1 MRKST
6 MRWLVLAFAFALLVI
21 VPFIT
26 SCGYSDA
33 ELKEY
38 DVAKAGKVSADKRLN
53 AAQDENESHKARIE
67 QKDAELDR
75 AKANLAEKKAAYEEW
90 EASR

>member
-6 MRWLVLAFAFALLVI
+6 MRWLVLAFAFALLVL

-38 DVAKAGKVSADKRLN
+38 DDAKTSKESATKRLSD
-53 AAQDENESHKARIE
+53 AEKENESLNARIE
-67 QKDAELDR
+67 QKEAELDR
-75 AKANLAEKKAAYEEW
+75 AKENLAQKKAAYEEW
-90 EASR
+90 EASH

>member
-1 MRKST
+1 MRKSKL
-6 MRWLVLAFAFALLVI
+6 RLLVLAFALTLVVL

-38 DVAKAGKVSADKRLN
+38 DDAKSDKESADSRLAKAD
-53 AAQDENESHKARIE
+53 QDNEDLDARVE
-67 QKDAELDR
+67 QKESELER
-75 AKANLAEKKAAYEEW
+75 ARQNLAEKKAAYEEW
-90 EASR
+90 EATN

>member
-6 MRWLVLAFAFALLVI
+6 MRWLVLAFVLVLLVF

-38 DVAKAGKVSADKRLN
+38 DDAKSSKESASKRLSD
-53 AAQDENESHKARIE
+53 ADDENESLKARIE
-67 QKDAELDR
+67 QKEAELER
-75 AKANLAEKKAAYEEW
+75 AKENLAQKKAAYEEW
-90 EASR
+90 EASQ

>member
-6 MRWLVLAFAFALLVI
+6 MRWLVLAFAFALLAL

-38 DVAKAGKVSADKRLN
+38 DDAKSNKEGAAKRLSD
-53 AAQDENESHKARIE
+53 AEDENESLEARIE
-67 QKDAELDR
+67 QKEAELER
-75 AKANLAEKKAAYEEW
+75 AKENLAEKKAAYEEW
-90 EASR
+90 EASQ